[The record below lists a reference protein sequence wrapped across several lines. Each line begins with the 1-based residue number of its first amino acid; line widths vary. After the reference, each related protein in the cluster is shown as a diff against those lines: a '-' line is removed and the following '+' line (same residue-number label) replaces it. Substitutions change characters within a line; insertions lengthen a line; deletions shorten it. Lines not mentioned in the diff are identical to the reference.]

1 MKMYNEKNH
10 SDLIKL
16 KAYNKFIV
24 KSLPRIKCTPFG
36 KSSKVKIWVQ
46 YDLFKLLIWLKKKN
60 GKATIQFTLGIS
72 FKKHFNFRKMTE
84 SLNM

>member
-24 KSLPRIKCTPFG
+24 KSLPRTKCTPFG

-46 YDLFKLLIWLKKKN
+46 YDLFKLLIWLKKK
-60 GKATIQFTLGIS
+60 
-72 FKKHFNFRKMTE
+72 RKGHNSIYTWDFFQE
-84 SLNM
+84 TF